1 MRTVLAPSV
10 VSSFRMPDAQI
21 PPVRPVRV
29 ALFTGNYNHIA
40 DGVSLTLNRL
50 VRHLEAQGHVVR
62 VVGPTIE
69 EPPIDHA
76 GTLLDVPSLPMPG
89 RPEYRISTILPRRV
103 KAELE
108 AFAPDVVHIAT
119 PDFLGLQALRWAKQQ
134 KLPIVASYHTHF
146 SSYLKYYNRA
156 WMESAMWGFL
166 RWFYRQCT
174 QIYVPTPSMAEVLR
188 EHGIDRG
195 LLLWPRGVETDRF
208 TPSRRNAA
216 WRAEQGFAEDD
227 VVVTFVSRL
236 VWEKGLEVFAQVI
249 ERLEADGVPHRS
261 LIVGE
266 GVARE
271 PLEARLPKTVF
282 TGYLGGTDIATAYA
296 SSDVF
301 FFPSD
306 TETFGNVTLEAMASG
321 TPPVCADATGAA
333 DLVDHGVDGFLAPPE
348 DVDTFYQHVRRLVT
362 DADLR
367 RQFGETAHE
376 RAQAYDWPVIL
387 GRIPAYYATLLHD
400 EPLPPGASPFAA
412 PALNLNLN

>member
-1 MRTVLAPSV
+1 
-10 VSSFRMPDAQI
+10 MPDAQT

-50 VRHLEAQGHVVR
+50 VRHLEAHGHAVR
-62 VVGPTIE
+62 IIGPTIDQ
-69 EPPIDHA
+69 PPVNHA
-76 GTLLDVPSLPMPG
+76 GMLLDVPSLPAPG
-89 RPEYRISTILPRRV
+89 RPEYRISTVLPRSV
-103 KAELE
+103 KTELE
-108 AFAPDVVHIAT
+108 SFAPDVVHIAT
-119 PDFLGLQALRWAKQQ
+119 PDLLGVQALRWAKRQQ
-134 KLPIVASYHTHF
+134 LPVVASYHTHF
-146 SSYLKYYNRA
+146 SSYLRYYKQA
-156 WMESAMWGFL
+156 WLEPALWRFL

-174 QIYVPTPSMAEVLR
+174 HIYVPTPSMAEVLR
-188 EHGIDRG
+188 EHGIDQG

-208 TPSRRNAA
+208 TPSRRSSA
-216 WRAEQGFAEDD
+216 WRQQHGFAEDE
-227 VVVTFVSRL
+227 VVVSFVSRL

-249 ERLEADGVPHRS
+249 ERLEREGVPHRS
-261 LIVGE
+261 LIVGD
-266 GVARE
+266 GVAKA
-271 PLEARLPKTVF
+271 PLEERLTHTVF

-306 TETFGNVTLEAMASG
+306 TETFGNVTLEAMASA

-333 DLVDHGVDGFLAPPE
+333 DLVNHGVDGFLAPPD
-348 DVDTFYQHVRRLVT
+348 DVGAFYQHVHRLVT

-367 RQFGETAHE
+367 RQFGETAHA

-400 EPLPPGASPFAA
+400 APLPPGASPFAA
-412 PALNLNLN
+412 ADLTLNPT